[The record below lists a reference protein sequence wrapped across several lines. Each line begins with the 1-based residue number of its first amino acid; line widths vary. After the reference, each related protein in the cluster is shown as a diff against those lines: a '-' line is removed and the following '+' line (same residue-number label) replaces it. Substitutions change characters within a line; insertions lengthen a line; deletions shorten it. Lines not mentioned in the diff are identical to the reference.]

1 MLRRWVGTA
10 LLLGFAAAAAGCGGS
25 QIENK
30 PNLKPAEVPPPAPAS
45 ETKGAS
51 NPTKI
56 AQ

>member
-1 MLRRWVGTA
+1 MA
-10 LLLGFAAAAAGCGGS
+10 LLLGCGMAAAGCGNS
-25 QIENK
+25 QLENK
-30 PNLKPAEVPPPAPAS
+30 PNLKPADVPPPAPAS